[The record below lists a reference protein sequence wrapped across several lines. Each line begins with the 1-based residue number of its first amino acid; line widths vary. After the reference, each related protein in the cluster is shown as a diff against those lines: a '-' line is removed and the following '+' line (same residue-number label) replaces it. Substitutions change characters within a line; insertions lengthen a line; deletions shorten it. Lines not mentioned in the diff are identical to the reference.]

1 MGGIAFIIGMFAM
14 FLVFSLFFVMAMY
27 GYKDGRLR
35 NAPDYFTVDSK
46 PTTGTQ
52 MILRWDGYIYWLMLP
67 ISTLGLY
74 YFLKKKVITK

>member
-1 MGGIAFIIGMFAM
+1 MAGLAFIIGMFAM

-35 NAPDYFTVDSK
+35 NVPDTVDSEEA
-46 PTTGTQ
+46 TGTR

-74 YFLKKKVITK
+74 YFLKKKVVK

>member
-1 MGGIAFIIGMFAM
+1 MAGIAFIIGMLAM

-35 NAPDYFTVDSK
+35 NTSK
-46 PTTGTQ
+46 ETTGTQ
-52 MILRWDGYIYWLMLP
+52 MRLRWDGIIYWLMLP

-74 YFLKKKVITK
+74 YFLKKKIITK

>member
-1 MGGIAFIIGMFAM
+1 MAGIAFIIGMFAM

-35 NAPDYFTVDSK
+35 NVPVNFESK
-46 PTTGTQ
+46 PITGTQ
-52 MILRWDGYIYWLMLP
+52 MILRWDGYIYWLILP

-74 YFLKKKVITK
+74 YFLKKKVVK